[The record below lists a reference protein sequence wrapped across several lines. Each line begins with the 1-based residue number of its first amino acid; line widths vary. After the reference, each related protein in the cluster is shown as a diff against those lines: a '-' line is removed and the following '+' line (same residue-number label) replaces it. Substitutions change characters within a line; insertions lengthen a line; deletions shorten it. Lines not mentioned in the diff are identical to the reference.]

1 MFSFGN
7 QNKLRIQELENELAQ
22 FKDVFRSLY
31 DTMAVIEF
39 NPDGVILTANPLFC
53 QTVGYSV
60 TELSGQHHRIFCEP
74 AFAASAEYARFW
86 ELLRRGKPFRG
97 EFKRQKKQ
105 QQSI

>member
-74 AFAASAEYARFW
+74 AFAAVQNMRVSGSFCAGGNHSGVN
-86 ELLRRGKPFRG
+86 LNG
-97 EFKRQKKQ
+97 
-105 QQSI
+105 